1 MSATCVLVVDD
12 EPLNVEILTE
22 VLGEAGYETVSAT
35 DGLQGWKALQAQ
47 PERFDGVLLDRM
59 MPNMNGMEL
68 LARIKSS
75 TAHSMLPVILQTAR
89 TAKEDIIDGLSA
101 GAWYY
106 LCKPFDDQTLLAVVK
121 TATDDYQRYR
131 KVVRQAA
138 TSARTLKL
146 LSKGEFK
153 FRTLDEARDLAGLL
167 SNAVENGD
175 RLAIGLIELFLNAVE
190 HGNLA
195 IGYKQKSVLNLNGTW
210 DLEIERRMAL
220 PENASKVVEV
230 LFERKK
236 HEVHFH
242 IRDQGQGFDWAS
254 YLQFSPER
262 AFDSHGRGI
271 ALARNLSFSR
281 LEYQGCGNEV
291 LAVCEQ

>member
-1 MSATCVLVVDD
+1 MSAACVLVVDD

-22 VLGEAGYETVSAT
+22 VLGEAGYETVTAF
-35 DGLQGWKALQAQ
+35 DGVEGWKALQSA
-47 PERFDGVLLDRM
+47 PDRFDGVLLDRM

-75 TAHSMLPVILQTAR
+75 PPHAMLPVILQTAR
-89 TAKEDIIDGLSA
+89 TAREDVIDGLSA

-121 TATDDYQRYR
+121 TATEDYQRYR
-131 KVVRQAA
+131 KVMRQAA
-138 TSARTLKL
+138 SSARTLKL
-146 LSKGEFK
+146 MDNGQFT
-153 FRTLDEARDLAGLL
+153 FRTVDEGRDLASLL
-167 SNAVENGD
+167 SNTVTHGE

-195 IGYKQKSVLNLNGTW
+195 IGYQEKSKLNLIGTW

-220 PENASKVVEV
+220 PQNASKTVEV
-230 LFERKK
+230 GFQRGPND
-236 HEVHFH
+236 VRFR

-262 AFDSHGRGI
+262 AFDTHGRGI

-281 LEYQGCGNEV
+281 LEYQGSGNEV
-291 LAVCEQ
+291 IAVCDH

>member
-1 MSATCVLVVDD
+1 MSAACVLVVDD

-22 VLGEAGYETVSAT
+22 VLGEAGYETVSAN

-131 KVVRQAA
+131 KVMRQAA

-153 FRTLDEARDLAGLL
+153 FRTLEEARDLAGLL

-220 PENASKVVEV
+220 SENASKFVQV
-230 LFERKK
+230 LFERMK
-236 HEVHFH
+236 HEVHFR

>member
-1 MSATCVLVVDD
+1 MSAACVLVVDD

-22 VLGEAGYETVSAT
+22 VLGEAGYETVSAS

-75 TAHSMLPVILQTAR
+75 TPHSMLPVILQTAR

-131 KVVRQAA
+131 KVMRQAA

-146 LSKGEFK
+146 LSTGEFK

-167 SNAVENGD
+167 SNAVENGE

-210 DLEIERRMAL
+210 DLEIERRMTL

-236 HEVHFH
+236 HEVHFR

>member
-1 MSATCVLVVDD
+1 MSAACVLVVDD

-22 VLGEAGYETVSAT
+22 VLGEAGYETVTAS
-35 DGLQGWKALQAQ
+35 DGVEGWKALQSA

-75 TAHSMLPVILQTAR
+75 PPHAMLPVILQTAR
-89 TAKEDIIDGLSA
+89 TAREDIVDGLSA

-121 TATDDYQRYR
+121 TATEDYQRYR
-131 KVVRQAA
+131 KVLRQAA
-138 TSARTLKL
+138 SSARTLKL
-146 LSKGEFK
+146 MDKGQFT
-153 FRTLDEARDLAGLL
+153 FHTLDEGRDLAGLL
-167 SNAVENGD
+167 SNTVTNGE

-190 HGNLA
+190 HGNLG
-195 IGYKQKSVLNLNGTW
+195 IGYKEKSVLNLNGTW
-210 DLEIERRMAL
+210 DVEIERRMAL

-230 LFERKK
+230 AFERVQK
-236 HEVHFH
+236 ELRFR
-242 IRDQGQGFDWAS
+242 IRDQGQGFDWES

-281 LEYQGCGNEV
+281 LEYQGSGNEV
-291 LAVCEQ
+291 IAVCDQ